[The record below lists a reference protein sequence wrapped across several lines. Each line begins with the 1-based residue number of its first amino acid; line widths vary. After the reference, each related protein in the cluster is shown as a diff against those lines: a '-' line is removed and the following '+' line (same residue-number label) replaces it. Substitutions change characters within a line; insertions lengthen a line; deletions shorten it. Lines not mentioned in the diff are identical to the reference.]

1 MHRAPNGAF
10 YRDNYVDQD
19 SNLPLDIPAGIKLF
33 KENPKHAGQSYE
45 DLKLNKREG
54 KIIFPHK

>member
-1 MHRAPNGAF
+1 
-10 YRDNYVDQD
+10 
-19 SNLPLDIPAGIKLF
+19 LPLDIPAGIKLF